1 MIVVGEMINTT
12 RKRVESAVRDRDG
25 DSIRSLA
32 RAEAEAGAQY
42 IDLNAGTLGQEEADS
57 LVWLVETVQDEVDVP
72 LCLDSPDAAALEAG
86 LAACRSRALVNSI
99 TAEEERFQPVARLVE
114 KHSARVVALC
124 MDDRG
129 IPETA
134 EQRVEVARGLCGRL
148 GEHGVAPDDIFIDP
162 LVKPIGVAGNAAVE
176 VLDAVRA
183 IRQSESDVHIISGVS
198 NVSFGLPARKL
209 LNRAFLVM
217 LMCAGLD
224 AALVDPLD
232 QELMSLIAASEA
244 LLNRDE
250 FCANYLAAFRSGT
263 LKT

>member
-134 EQRVEVARGLCGRL
+134 
-148 GEHGVAPDDIFIDP
+148 
-162 LVKPIGVAGNAAVE
+162 
-176 VLDAVRA
+176 
-183 IRQSESDVHIISGVS
+183 
-198 NVSFGLPARKL
+198 
-209 LNRAFLVM
+209 
-217 LMCAGLD
+217 
-224 AALVDPLD
+224 
-232 QELMSLIAASEA
+232 
-244 LLNRDE
+244 
-250 FCANYLAAFRSGT
+250 
-263 LKT
+263 